1 MTFRWRLVHWIGI
14 SKYSAYCLMRI
25 AGFPVEK
32 VMIAFAAM
40 YYSEILNT
48 CKMTQRRRIG
58 ILNDVLNMDE
68 EIKKLPSCLIDKMNE
83 TFLRIMDNKKIYMK
97 G

>member
-1 MTFRWRLVHWIGI
+1 MT
-14 SKYSAYCLMRI
+14 
-25 AGFPVEK
+25 
-32 VMIAFAAM
+32 
-40 YYSEILNT
+40 
-48 CKMTQRRRIG
+48 RRGRIG

>member
-1 MTFRWRLVHWIGI
+1 MTFRWRLLHWIGI

-68 EIKKLPSCLIDKMNE
+68 EIKKLAKYIAPDCNDEGVAQMVE
-83 TFLRIMDNKKIYMK
+83 KILEK
-97 G
+97 Q